1 MYEAICEAIHKELDV
16 LDEKYAKGTQLSMQD
31 LEHIDMMSHAL
42 KSLAT
47 YDAMKSGYR
56 SRSRQT
62 GRYGYDEGYDRR
74 Y

>member
-56 SRSRQT
+56 SRSRAS
-62 GRYGYDEGYDRR
+62 RYGYDDGYERR